1 MASAMQLYAGF
12 ALLVIAIVAI
22 ITIVALVSNLIG
34 AMRRRFGG
42 TRRLAKT
49 RAHDDL
55 PRPRRVRA
63 LTLLS
68 RIRTI
73 RLFRTKLAASRQR
86 SPFQELSILES
97 AVSRL
102 ASRIGRRRYD
112 SS

>member
-1 MASAMQLYAGF
+1 MTSAMQLYAGF

-55 PRPRRVRA
+55 PPP
-63 LTLLS
+63 
-68 RIRTI
+68 
-73 RLFRTKLAASRQR
+73 ASRSR
-86 SPFQELSILES
+86 PHSPES
-97 AVSRL
+97 HSNDPPVSL
-102 ASRIGRRRYD
+102 
-112 SS
+112 